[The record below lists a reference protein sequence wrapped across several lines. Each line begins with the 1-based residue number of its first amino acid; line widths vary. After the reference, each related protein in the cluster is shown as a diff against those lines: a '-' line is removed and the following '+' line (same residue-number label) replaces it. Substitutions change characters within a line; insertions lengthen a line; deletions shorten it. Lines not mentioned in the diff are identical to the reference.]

1 MKKHLQIGN
10 WSHFS
15 GEARQ
20 PNGDPRLITTS
31 SFRDGTKG
39 AHIAHMILWSYDST
53 NKRFFRK
60 TQNSTTPPTTGRGR

>member
-20 PNGDPRLITTS
+20 PNGDLRLITTKARILVEFA
-31 SFRDGTKG
+31 FRCPIPLKPIFKKYGG
-39 AHIAHMILWSYDST
+39 S
-53 NKRFFRK
+53 
-60 TQNSTTPPTTGRGR
+60 

>member
-20 PNGDPRLITTS
+20 PNGDPRLITTQGPLARPLGTS
-31 SFRDGTKG
+31 SQVFG
-39 AHIAHMILWSYDST
+39 ALS
-53 NKRFFRK
+53 
-60 TQNSTTPPTTGRGR
+60 

>member
-20 PNGDPRLITTS
+20 PNGDPRLITTIRLLARPS
-31 SFRDGTKG
+31 LRLTLVIFE
-39 AHIAHMILWSYDST
+39 W
-53 NKRFFRK
+53 
-60 TQNSTTPPTTGRGR
+60 

>member
-20 PNGDPRLITTS
+20 PNGDPRLITTMDTISLLSMFLDAS
-31 SFRDGTKG
+31 SN
-39 AHIAHMILWSYDST
+39 L
-53 NKRFFRK
+53 NKRVCPSVR
-60 TQNSTTPPTTGRGR
+60 

>member
-20 PNGDPRLITTS
+20 PNGDPRLITTN
-31 SFRDGTKG
+31 RRTKEQE
-39 AHIAHMILWSYDST
+39 MND
-53 NKRFFRK
+53 N
-60 TQNSTTPPTTGRGR
+60 

>member
-20 PNGDPRLITTS
+20 PNGDPRLITNRRMNTIQYS
-31 SFRDGTKG
+31 LQNKNC
-39 AHIAHMILWSYDST
+39 SY
-53 NKRFFRK
+53 RFSDNGKLCRTRARRTIRATDK
-60 TQNSTTPPTTGRGR
+60 S

>member
-20 PNGDPRLITTS
+20 PNGDPRLITTMKKLRKIKKEANLIGFCKHDS
-31 SFRDGTKG
+31 SFC
-39 AHIAHMILWSYDST
+39 LV
-53 NKRFFRK
+53 NK
-60 TQNSTTPPTTGRGR
+60 TLLLNG

>member
-20 PNGDPRLITTS
+20 PNGDPRLITTLS
-31 SFRDGTKG
+31 GFGKKNWFWG
-39 AHIAHMILWSYDST
+39 
-53 NKRFFRK
+53 KK
-60 TQNSTTPPTTGRGR
+60 TGFGQLGIIKDAPA

>member
-20 PNGDPRLITTS
+20 PNGDPRLITT
-31 SFRDGTKG
+31 
-39 AHIAHMILWSYDST
+39 
-53 NKRFFRK
+53 KRESNLHGKLIVEF
-60 TQNSTTPPTTGRGR
+60 PLRGKS

>member
-20 PNGDPRLITTS
+20 PNGDPRLITTDI
-31 SFRDGTKG
+31 FLPHNTLYLNRYGK
-39 AHIAHMILWSYDST
+39 
-53 NKRFFRK
+53 
-60 TQNSTTPPTTGRGR
+60 